1 MTLVEASEA
10 CISPPGRVKHKGQ
23 IMHRRY
29 QHLSIP
35 TEIMRSVVGISEAGS
50 ITKAA
55 KNLGLSQPAI
65 SSQIKRIEH
74 AVGGSIFQKSANGSA
89 TTELGKL
96 VLTQARKILEA
107 NDQLLRLRGTNADDN
122 TIRVGLSNVY
132 AQKVMGEMVKSDLAN
147 ICIYADNSAEIA
159 KCLLDGFIDI
169 GIFLSVPELRAD
181 MSIEVIGERHDEMS
195 WVRST
200 DFTLSPGAPIPLLT
214 WPGQVTHE
222 LMIQALEQKGMVYR
236 IAFSSPDYHARIEAA
251 KAGIGLTI
259 LPKRMIPAPLVAA
272 NEYYLP
278 SLRSP
283 RLMLCARAGFH
294 AKNRLLM
301 DALHARFLAL

>member
-1 MTLVEASEA
+1 
-10 CISPPGRVKHKGQ
+10 
-23 IMHRRY
+23 MHRRY

-55 KNLGLSQPAI
+55 KLLGLSQPAI

-107 NDQLLRLRGTNADDN
+107 NDQLLMLRGTNSDDGS
-122 TIRVGLSNVY
+122 IRLGMCSVY
-132 AQKVMGEMVKSDLAN
+132 SQKMLESLTRVELAN

-159 KCLLDGFIDI
+159 KCLLDGFIDV
-169 GIFLSVPELRAD
+169 GIFLGMVDPPLDSAVDLIAQRD
-181 MSIEVIGERHDEMS
+181 DEVT
-195 WVRST
+195 WVRSK
-200 DFTLSPGAPIPLLT
+200 DFTLSPGAPVPLLT
-214 WPGQVTHE
+214 WPGQITHD
-222 LMIQALEQKGMVYR
+222 LMIQALERKGMVYR
-236 IAFSSPDYHARIEAA
+236 IAFSSPDYQARIEAA

-259 LPKRMIPAPLVAA
+259 LPKRLVPEPLMAA

-278 SLRSP
+278 PPGVPKLF
-283 RLMLCARAGFH
+283 LCARTGFRDR
-294 AKNRLLM
+294 NRKLVDQLREKLL
-301 DALHARFLAL
+301 AI

>member
-1 MTLVEASEA
+1 M
-10 CISPPGRVKHKGQ
+10 Q
-23 IMHRRY
+23 RRY

-55 KNLGLSQPAI
+55 KLLGLSQPAI

-107 NDQLLRLRGTNADDN
+107 NDQLLLLRGTTSDDSS
-122 TIRVGLSNVY
+122 IRLGMSNVY
-132 AQKVMGEMVKSDLAN
+132 SQRMLATMTKAQMADV
-147 ICIYADNSAEIA
+147 CIYADNSAEIA
-159 KCLLDGFIDI
+159 KCLLDGFIDV
-169 GIFLSVPELRAD
+169 GIFLSLVDLPPDA
-181 MSIEVIGERHDEMS
+181 SIDVIAQRDDEVT

-200 DFTLSPGAPIPLLT
+200 DFTLSPGAPVPLLT
-214 WPGQVTHE
+214 WPGQITHD
-222 LMIQALEQKGMVYR
+222 LMIQALERKGMVYR
-236 IAFSSPDYHARIEAA
+236 IAFSSPEYNARIEAA
-251 KAGIGLTI
+251 KAGMGLTI
-259 LPKRMIPAPLVAA
+259 LPKRLVPEPLIFA

-278 SLRSP
+278 LP
-283 RLMLCARAGFH
+283 GTPKIFLCTRAGFRE
-294 AKNRLLM
+294 KNRAFVEQL
-301 DALHARFLAL
+301 REKVLAI

>member
-1 MTLVEASEA
+1 
-10 CISPPGRVKHKGQ
+10 
-23 IMHRRY
+23 MHRRY

-107 NDQLLRLRGTNADDN
+107 NDQLLRLRGTSADDN
-122 TIRVGLSNVY
+122 SIRVGLSNVY
-132 AQKVMGEMVKSDLAN
+132 AQKVMEQMGKSDLAN

-159 KCLLDGFIDI
+159 KCLMDGFIDI
-169 GIFLSVPELRAD
+169 GIFLSVPELRND
-181 MSIEVIGERHDEMS
+181 MAVEVIGERNDDMT
-195 WVRST
+195 WIRST

-214 WPGQVTHE
+214 WPGQVTHD

-259 LPKRMIPAPLVAA
+259 LPKRMVPAPLVAA

-278 SLRSP
+278 QLRAP
-283 RLMLCARAGFH
+283 RLLLCARAGFH
-294 AKNRLLM
+294 AKNRQLM
-301 DALHARFLAL
+301 DTLHASFLSL

>member
-1 MTLVEASEA
+1 
-10 CISPPGRVKHKGQ
+10 
-23 IMHRRY
+23 MHRRY

-55 KNLGLSQPAI
+55 KLLGLSQPAI

-107 NDQLLRLRGTNADDN
+107 NDQLLLLRGTTSADSS
-122 TIRVGLSNVY
+122 IRLGMCNVY
-132 AQKVMGEMVKSDLAN
+132 SQKILASVSKADMAN
-147 ICIYADNSAEIA
+147 VCIYADNSAEIA
-159 KCLLDGFIDI
+159 KGLLDGFVDI
-169 GIFLSVPELRAD
+169 GIFLAQVEMPPD
-181 MSIEVIGERHDEMS
+181 PSIDVIAQRDDEVT
-195 WVRST
+195 WVRSA
-200 DFTLSPGAPIPLLT
+200 DFTLSPGAPVPLLT
-214 WPGQVTHE
+214 WPGQITHD
-222 LMIQALEQKGMVYR
+222 LMIQALERKGMVYR

-251 KAGIGLTI
+251 KVGIGLTI
-259 LPKRMIPAPLVAA
+259 LPKRLVPETLMAA

-278 SLRSP
+278 P
-283 RLMLCARAGFH
+283 PGTPKIFLCARAGFRDRNP
-294 AKNRLLM
+294 KLL
-301 DALHARFLAL
+301 DQLQDKLLAV

>member
-1 MTLVEASEA
+1 
-10 CISPPGRVKHKGQ
+10 
-23 IMHRRY
+23 MHRRY

-35 TEIMRSVVGISEAGS
+35 TEIMRSVVGISESGS

-55 KNLGLSQPAI
+55 KLLGLSQPAI
-65 SSQIKRIEH
+65 SAQIKRIEH

-107 NDQLLRLRGTNADDN
+107 NDQLLLLRGTLSEDN
-122 TIRVGLSNVY
+122 SIRLGLSNAY
-132 AQKVMGEMVKSDLAN
+132 SRKIIEGMSKSDMAN

-169 GIFLSVPELRAD
+169 GIFLSLSGMPPDAAVDIIGQRD
-181 MSIEVIGERHDEMS
+181 DEVT
-195 WVRST
+195 WVRSN
-200 DFTLSPGAPIPLLT
+200 DFTLSPGAPVPLLT
-214 WPGQVTHE
+214 WPGQIMHD
-222 LMIQALEQKGMVYR
+222 LMIQALERKGMVYR
-236 IAFSSPDYHARIEAA
+236 IAFSSPDYYARIEAA

-259 LPKRMIPAPLVAA
+259 LPKDLVPAPLTAA

-278 SLRSP
+278 TLGSP
-283 RLMLCARAGFH
+283 KILLCARTGFRE
-294 AKNRLLM
+294 KNGKLL
-301 DALHARFLAL
+301 DDLHARFLAI

>member
-1 MTLVEASEA
+1 LEAYNA
-10 CISPPGRVKHKGQ
+10 VTWTGVDLKGRR

-55 KNLGLSQPAI
+55 KLLGLSQPAI

-107 NDQLLRLRGTNADDN
+107 NDQLLMLRGALNDDHS
-122 TIRVGLSNVY
+122 IRLGLSNVY
-132 AQKVMGEMVKSDLAN
+132 SQKVLEVMSRAELAG
-147 ICIYADNSAEIA
+147 ICIYADNSAEIT
-159 KCLLDGFIDI
+159 KGLLDGYIDV
-169 GIFLSVPELRAD
+169 GIF
-181 MSIEVIGERHDEMS
+181 MSISEVPLESSLEVVAQREEEVT

-200 DFTLSPGAPIPLLT
+200 DFTLSPGAPVPLLT
-214 WPGQVTHE
+214 WPGQITYD
-222 LMIQALEQKGMVYR
+222 LMVQALERKGMVYR
-236 IAFSSPDYHARIEAA
+236 IAFSSPDYHARIDAA
-251 KAGIGLTI
+251 KAGIGLTV
-259 LPKRMIPAPLVAA
+259 LPKRLVPVPLMAA

-278 SLRSP
+278 PPSSP
-283 RLMLCARAGFH
+283 KVLLCARPGFRQKH
-294 AKNRLLM
+294 AKLL
-301 DALHARFLAL
+301 DDLQARFIAS